1 MKITNTFFIYT
12 VFLTY
17 SIVIFF
23 PIEYLGFFE
32 TLIRILCVFT
42 LFEKSLFKLPIVI
55 LFVLNFIFSVLVSDY
70 KVTSLLLST
79 FDFCLPFMLISK
91 FRKTP
96 SFFRINLSLVRN
108 ISIIAILIIIISQG
122 LNLTEEYYPYSDL
135 FTMGPFRNKAIFS
148 LNFLFFVYLNLRNQ
162 YKFYLSDYLI
172 LSTLVLILIF
182 SFRRTSWVLL
192 LLSASSLL
200 IIKNKAIFI
209 SIIFAL
215 IVPLVSYYWNDLS
228 SVFSKLLQDR
238 SSEYLFSIDVKEW
251 RVQELLMHINDF
263 GNTIFTTIFGH
274 YSIDPGGSEFWGRI
288 GVENSIHVD
297 FIRLTYYFGYIS
309 LPLYLVVI
317 FKHLKKV
324 TPSKFLL
331 FQIISI
337 YLIVF
342 TSGGL
347 LLHVFNIIIFFN
359 LLTSFLNEKSLNTNL
374 KLN

>member
-1 MKITNTFFIYT
+1 MKISNTFFIYT
-12 VFLTY
+12 IFLTY

-32 TLIRILCVFT
+32 TFIRILCVFT
-42 LFEKSLFKLPIVI
+42 LFEKSIFKFPIVI
-55 LFVLNFIFSVLVSDY
+55 LFVLNFIFSVLFSDY

-79 FDFCLPFMLISK
+79 FDFCIPFMLISK

-108 ISIIAILIIIISQG
+108 ISIIAISIIIISQG

-148 LNFLFFVYLNLRNQ
+148 LNFLFFVYLNLRNH
-162 YKFYLSDYLI
+162 YKFQLYDYLI
-172 LSTLVLILIF
+172 LVVIVLILIF

-192 LLSASSLL
+192 LISTSSL
-200 IIKNKAIFI
+200 IFIKNKIVFFSTAF
-209 SIIFAL
+209 L
-215 IVPLVSYYWNDLS
+215 ILVPLTSYYWNDLS
-228 SVFSKLLQDR
+228 GIFLQLLEDR
-238 SSEYLFSIDVKEW
+238 SSEYLFSIDLKEW

-263 GNTIFTTIFGH
+263 GNTYFTTIFGH
-274 YSIDPGGSEFWGRI
+274 YTIDPGGSEFWGRL

-317 FKHLKKV
+317 FKYLKKL

-347 LLHVFNIIIFFN
+347 LLHIFNIIIFFYFI
-359 LLTSFLNEKSLNTNL
+359 TSFLNEKSLNTYL
-374 KLN
+374 KLK